1 MRGFRLNGWQRIGIV
16 LSVIW
21 AIWAVFHEMDESLRR
36 YNEAY
41 GEAFGPVYRECRDK
55 QDREGRPADGR
66 ACLEEAEPVA
76 MKTVHMESRWN
87 VAIVALAP
95 IPIAW
100 LLVWGLVA
108 LVRWIRRGF
117 QPSA

>member
-16 LSVIW
+16 LSVVW
-21 AIWAVFHEMDESLRR
+21 AIAAGLYVRYADEKRADEMSYLTYTSCVDATRALDPQARLPYPGCDKRSAETYTRWINGSRG
-36 YNEAY
+36 NA
-41 GEAFGPVYRECRDK
+41 AF
-55 QDREGRPADGR
+55 
-66 ACLEEAEPVA
+66 
-76 MKTVHMESRWN
+76 
-87 VAIVALAP
+87 VALAP

-117 QPSA
+117 KPST